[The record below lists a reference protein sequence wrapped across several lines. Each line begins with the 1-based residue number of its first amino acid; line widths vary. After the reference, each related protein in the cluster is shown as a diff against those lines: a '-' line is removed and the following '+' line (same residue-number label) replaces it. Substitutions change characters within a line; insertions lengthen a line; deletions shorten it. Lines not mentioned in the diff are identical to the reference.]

1 MTLQPLGVVVYFK
14 QNSVPAG
21 EGEGA
26 HLSSIL
32 FPVLGLMHII
42 ETRKVLDLRIN
53 LKPSYLLIPQ
63 TGFHH
68 EKSNLLILDLG
79 TFQVGHDDLS

>member
-1 MTLQPLGVVVYFK
+1 MCFK
-14 QNSVPAG
+14 QNSVPFG
-21 EGEGA
+21 EGEA
-26 HLSSIL
+26 DRPSSAL
-32 FPVLGLMHII
+32 FPALGLMHII

-79 TFQVGHDDLS
+79 TFQVCLDDLS